1 MSVSACRSSSPTAL
15 LEVNFLTRF
24 NVSIPLRQTIRV
36 GAYVVGRHLRGV
48 ERYPLVLMLEPLFR
62 CNLACAGCGKI
73 DYPDAILNQRLSV
86 AECLDA
92 VDECGAP
99 IVVLAGGEPL
109 LHRDIHQ
116 IAAGI
121 AAKKKFVYLCTNAL
135 LLEKKIDQFVPNSYF
150 AWTIHLD
157 GDREEHDRTVCQVGV
172 YDRAVAAI
180 AVAKA
185 RGFRV
190 NINATLFDTA
200 EPERAARFFDAVS
213 EVGVDGITVSPGYA
227 YERAPDQEHFLNR
240 RRTKELFR
248 AIFARRNRNW
258 SFNQSSLFLDF
269 LAGNQSYRCT
279 PWGNPTRNF
288 FGWQRPCYLL
298 GEGYAKSFRELM
310 EETDW
315 DAYGTGNYEKCADC
329 MVHSGYEATAVVDA
343 VRHPLKAAKLAVSGI
358 RTEGAMA
365 PEIPLDRQ
373 RPAEYGLSR
382 HVEAAIAR
390 LNARP
395 ETMQSRSGPL

>member
-1 MSVSACRSSSPTAL
+1 MA
-15 LEVNFLTRF
+15 
-24 NVSIPLRQTIRV
+24 IPLRQTIRV
-36 GAYVVGRHLRGV
+36 GAYVLGRHLRGV

-73 DYPDAILNQRLSV
+73 DYPDLILNQRLSV
-86 AECLDA
+86 AECLAA

-109 LHRDIHQ
+109 LHHE
-116 IAAGI
+116 IAEIARGI
-121 AAKKKFVYLCTNAL
+121 IARKKFVYLCTNAL
-135 LLEKKIDQFVPNSYF
+135 LLEKKLDQFEPNPYF
-150 AWTIHLD
+150 AWTVHLD
-157 GDREEHDRTVCQVGV
+157 GDREEHDRSVSLEGV

-180 AVAKA
+180 ERAKS

-190 NINATLFDTA
+190 NINATLFDNA
-200 EPERAARFFDAVS
+200 APERVARFFDRVS
-213 EVGVDGITVSPGYA
+213 EIGLDGITVSPGYA

-248 AIFARRNRNW
+248 GIFARRSRSW

-298 GEGYAKSFRELM
+298 GEGYAKTFKELM

-329 MVHSGYEATAVVDA
+329 MVHSGYEATAVLDT
-343 VRHPLKAAKLAVSGI
+343 VRHPLKAAAVALRGV
-358 RTEGAMA
+358 RTVGEMA
-365 PEIPLDRQ
+365 PEIPLDGQ
-373 RPAEYGLSR
+373 RPAEYVLSR
-382 HVEAAIAR
+382 HVADAMAR
-390 LNARP
+390 LGG
-395 ETMQSRSGPL
+395 SRHERV